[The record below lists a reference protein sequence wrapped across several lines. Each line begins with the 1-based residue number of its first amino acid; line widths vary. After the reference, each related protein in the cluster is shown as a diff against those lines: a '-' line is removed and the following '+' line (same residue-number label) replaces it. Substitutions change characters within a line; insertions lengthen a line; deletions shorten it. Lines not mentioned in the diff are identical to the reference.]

1 MAAIDAEQLIKWYK
15 TCGAELMLYARHLTD
30 GQSAEDIVQ
39 DAFVKLL
46 RQRVCP
52 DNVRAWLFR
61 VVRNAAVSSM
71 RRLRIKRLFCQAL
84 SVDSRSWFQSCP
96 DDLIDAQQL
105 QTLLETLSPSLR
117 EVVLLRIWGQMSL
130 KEIAQVVKRPVS
142 TVHHM
147 YQTALE
153 SLRRKL
159 EHASCT
165 TKTS

>member
-15 TCGAELMLYARHLTD
+15 TCGAELLLYARHLAGD
-30 GQSAEDIVQ
+30 QLAEDLVQ

-61 VVRNAAVSSM
+61 VVRNTSISSI
-71 RRLRIKRLFCQAL
+71 RRLRIKRLLFQRL
-84 SVDSRSWFQSCP
+84 SAETQSWFQSCP
-96 DDLIDAQQL
+96 DDLIDAQQV
-105 QTLLETLSPSLR
+105 QSLLETLSPSLR

-130 KEIAQVVKRPVS
+130 KEVAQVVHRPLS

-153 SLRRKL
+153 TLRKKL
-159 EHASCT
+159 EHASYK
-165 TKTS
+165 TKID

>member
-1 MAAIDAEQLIKWYK
+1 MAAINTEQLIKWYK
-15 TCGAELMLYARHLTD
+15 TCGAELMLYARHLTG

-39 DAFVKLL
+39 DAFVKLM

-52 DNVRAWLFR
+52 NNVRAWLFR
-61 VVRNAAVSSM
+61 VVRNASISSI
-71 RRLRIKRLFCQAL
+71 RRLRIKRLFCQTLTA
-84 SVDSRSWFQSCP
+84 DSQSWFQSCA

-105 QTLLETLSPSLR
+105 QSLLETLSPSLR

-130 KEIAQVVKRPVS
+130 KEVAQVMKKPVS

-153 SLRRKL
+153 TLRRKL

>member
-15 TCGAELMLYARHLTD
+15 TCGAELLLYARHLTGD
-30 GQSAEDIVQ
+30 QLAEDIVQ

-61 VVRNAAVSSM
+61 VVRNASISSI
-71 RRLRIKRLFCQAL
+71 RRLHVKRLFFQKA
-84 SVDSRSWFQSCP
+84 SADARSWFQSCP

-105 QTLLETLSPSLR
+105 QSLLETLSPSLR

-130 KEIAQVVKRPVS
+130 KEVAQVVNKPLS
-142 TVHHM
+142 TVHHK

-153 SLRRKL
+153 TLRRKL
-159 EHASCT
+159 EHASCK
-165 TKTS
+165 TKTG